1 MRKSKPVV
9 SAILVNAERITD
21 KAVVAKKWSGA
32 APTSDSPG
40 VERQERGSLH
50 VKEIEATG
58 RHSPTEAQVAVV
70 VILSELTMRIVS
82 GMGSRESRSQT

>member
-1 MRKSKPVV
+1 VV
-9 SAILVNAERITD
+9 SSILVNAERIRD
-21 KAVVAKKWSGA
+21 KTVVAENGGSCTDVGL
-32 APTSDSPG
+32 PR
-40 VERQERGSLH
+40 VERQEPGSLH

-70 VILSELTMRIVS
+70 VILSELTMSIVS